1 MSETGGSGSEQLA
14 IGDKVRELRQK
25 RRYTL
30 HDLSAKT
37 GLGVDLLAQVEGGD
51 VTPPVATLV
60 KLARALDVDVAHFFQ
75 QGEPEEKIALTR
87 ASERRALGRRSH
99 QDPGEVGYLYES
111 VELHKARKHMEPLLV
126 TFPPAEK
133 KDMVFYSHD
142 GEECVFVLEGEIEF
156 RTPDEVRTLREGDCL
171 YFDSDV
177 SHAFRG
183 LGAHPARA
191 LIVVYAPGRG

>member
-1 MSETGGSGSEQLA
+1 MSETGGSVSEQLA

-87 ASERRALGRRSH
+87 ASERRALAGR
-99 QDPGEVGYLYES
+99 
-111 VELHKARKHMEPLLV
+111 A
-126 TFPPAEK
+126 
-133 KDMVFYSHD
+133 
-142 GEECVFVLEGEIEF
+142 
-156 RTPDEVRTLREGDCL
+156 
-171 YFDSDV
+171 
-177 SHAFRG
+177 
-183 LGAHPARA
+183 GA
-191 LIVVYAPGRG
+191 V